1 MHEFIYK
8 VSNHN
13 FTIWYTID
21 YSTNMVEAEQ
31 YTIYSNNR
39 NRDISI

>member
-8 VSNHN
+8 VYNHN

-39 NRDISI
+39 NRDFSI